1 MSQGATRPKVIP
13 IMVSIIMVTRTVRY
27 IASVPCQD
35 VIRPRNISTMENIIM
50 DIPANALLTV
60 SVPYQDATRRKSI
73 NTMENVIMDIPMV
86 RKSIVSVPCQ
96 DVIR

>member
-1 MSQGATRPKVIP
+1 
-13 IMVSIIMVTRTVRY
+13 
-27 IASVPCQD
+27 
-35 VIRPRNISTMENIIM
+35 M

-86 RKSIVSVPCQ
+86 RKSIVSGSETRFQAGRGGGGKGEVTVVLIRVALVMVSLQSSNTLTKTAVQ
-96 DVIR
+96 DQS